1 MSGVTSR
8 RKGMTY
14 ENEVY
19 NRLTSWCGQ
28 VAHLVDAV
36 IAKQNRSGYDG
47 DDLLLTIDGRS
58 YELSIECK
66 NQKEMKLA
74 SWVDQ
79 AVANAKQGQVPVV
92 FHKRRGTMKI
102 DAHYV
107 TMRVEDFLKL
117 LE

>member
-1 MSGVTSR
+1 MSGMTSR

-14 ENEVY
+14 ENEVF
-19 NRLTSWCGQ
+19 NRLLAWCEGTGRT
-28 VAHLVDAV
+28 
-36 IAKQNRSGYDG
+36 ITKQNRSGYDG
-47 DDLLLTIDGRS
+47 DDLLLELFGRAV
-58 YELSIECK
+58 SIECK

-92 FHKRRGTMKI
+92 FHKRRGTMKV

-107 TMRVEDFLKL
+107 TMRVEDFLRL

>member
-1 MSGVTSR
+1 
-8 RKGMTY
+8 MTY
-14 ENEVY
+14 ENEVF
-19 NRLTSWCGQ
+19 NRLLAWCEGTGRQ
-28 VAHLVDAV
+28 
-36 IAKQNRSGYDG
+36 ITKQNRSGYDG
-47 DDLLLTIDGRS
+47 DDLLLEILDDEGINRS
-58 YELSIECK
+58 SVVSIECK

-92 FHKRRGTMKI
+92 FHKRRGTMKV

-107 TMRVEDFLKL
+107 TMRVEDFLRL